1 MTDIRNNKALHRF
14 ELEADGAMAV
24 AYYRIEDGIM
34 DFTSTQTPPALR
46 NRGVASRLIE
56 GALEAARAEGYKVK
70 ASCSFVE
77 AYLNRHKEFGDLRA

>member
-1 MTDIRNNKALHRF
+1 MSDIRHNKAQSRF

-24 AYYRIEDGIM
+24 AYYRTQDGVM

-46 NRGVASRLIE
+46 NRGIASRLVR
-56 GALEAARAEGYKVK
+56 GALEAARAEGFKVK

-77 AYLNRHKEFGDLRA
+77 AFLQRHKEFADLRA